1 MIYFIIFFIEL
12 FQSYNSD
19 REFDKLIQLILIFFL
34 I

>member
-19 REFDKLIQLILIFFL
+19 RKFDKLIQLILIFF
-34 I
+34 